1 MGPICTFASKI
12 HYAIREFRLVT
23 NLFTVYDN
31 NDKHYYKQVYDNASK
46 HYYKQVYDNDNKH
59 YYKPSI

>member
-1 MGPICTFASKI
+1 MLINIT
-12 HYAIREFRLVT
+12 T
-23 NLFTVYDN
+23 N
-31 NDKHYYKQVYDNASK
+31 QVYDNASK